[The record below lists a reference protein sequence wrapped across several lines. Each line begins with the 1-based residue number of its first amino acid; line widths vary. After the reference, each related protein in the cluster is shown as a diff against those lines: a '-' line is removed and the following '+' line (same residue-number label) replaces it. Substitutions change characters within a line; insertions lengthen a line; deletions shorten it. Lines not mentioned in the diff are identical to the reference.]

1 MRRTGKDLKTVL
13 SESLDPDAM
22 ILRIKNSEKLPRIT
36 REVLTEE
43 LIDMKKDIK
52 EMQVKAP
59 IC

>member
-1 MRRTGKDLKTVL
+1 
-13 SESLDPDAM
+13 M